1 MSLSN
6 RYTDSSVKVISSS
19 NQIYILILVI
29 LCFEPLLYRFHR
41 FPELSLNFN
50 EKHHNKLLFKL
61 IQSWTELIGRVYL
74 LCEEGDS
81 DKEIYC
87 FLNILFTWLSIAE
100 SFISQQRPEGRWV
113 IRGWWWWWWWWIFCS
128 PRVDVHKEE
137 QILSSVQLSWV
148 QGSGGQMTSQHLMA
162 FIFKLIM
169 KIKHKY

>member
-1 MSLSN
+1 MVSLYNIKMCQFELRILPARESERWRLPRLGQRSEWQPPLLCTVSGFNMWLGSSDGIYFCSYISMSLSN

-50 EKHHNKLLFKL
+50 EKHHKKLLFKL

-87 FLNILFTWLSIAE
+87 FLNILFTDCPWLK
-100 SFISQQRPEGRWV
+100 V
-113 IRGWWWWWWWWIFCS
+113 
-128 PRVDVHKEE
+128 
-137 QILSSVQLSWV
+137 LS
-148 QGSGGQMTSQHLMA
+148 HN
-162 FIFKLIM
+162 
-169 KIKHKY
+169 